1 MPELKTNQNQEM
13 KNTDEKYKK
22 FMNPVLTK
30 RDSNSENDNDNGPKK
45 IKFVKK

>member
-1 MPELKTNQNQEM
+1 M

-30 RDSNSENDNDNGPKK
+30 RDSNSENDNGPKK